1 MVRLTIRIVRY
12 VKKEESRYMR
22 LFFFFVCRNGR
33 FEKKSLIISAGR

>member
-22 LFFFFVCRNGR
+22 LFFFLYAETGVLKRNL
-33 FEKKSLIISAGR
+33 S